1 MLKPLISLSC
11 ILTCYVIIL
20 ALIYKMYPKELEI
33 KEKLE
38 KASSL
43 PFLEIYLK
51 FYINA
56 QLSTRLYDKRD
67 HFNFAP
73 INFLHF
79 ECNIPMVQKQY
90 TDRSRDISQ
99 LLRYTR
105 ASCLFSDFLQRRRLL
120 GIKLL
125 SQGLFK
131 KNHLILSFIGKCRHL
146 VEMYSITTDDERWYW

>member
-1 MLKPLISLSC
+1 MHMPKPLISLSC

-79 ECNIPMVQKQY
+79 DSNIPMVQK
-90 TDRSRDISQ
+90 
-99 LLRYTR
+99 
-105 ASCLFSDFLQRRRLL
+105 
-120 GIKLL
+120 
-125 SQGLFK
+125 
-131 KNHLILSFIGKCRHL
+131 
-146 VEMYSITTDDERWYW
+146 